1 MKTYLFTL
9 TNNPADDAGDG
20 VMLAA
25 NTFLGMNIT
34 DDNQVTL
41 NFEKIDGTLDVSTVV
56 LTHTAGRGKDV
67 MKIVAATMAGGA
79 NMIDVV
85 DLANTAGLR
94 TMSETTDLITAVT
107 LSL

>member
-9 TNNPADDAGDG
+9 VNNPADAAGDG
-20 VMLAA
+20 VMFASD
-25 NTFLGMNIT
+25 TFLGMNIT

-41 NFEKIDGTLDVSTVV
+41 NFKKVDGTLDVSTVV
-56 LTHTAGRGKDV
+56 LTHTAAKGREV
-67 MKIVAATMAGGA
+67 MQIVAATMAGDA

-85 DLANTAGLR
+85 DLANAAGLR

>member
-9 TNNPADDAGDG
+9 VNNPADDAGDG
-20 VMLAA
+20 VMFASDA
-25 NTFLGMNIT
+25 FLGMNIT

-41 NFEKIDGTLDVSTVV
+41 NFEKVDGTLDVSTVV
-56 LTHTAGRGKDV
+56 LTHTAAKGKEV
-67 MKIVAATMAGGA
+67 MQLVAATMAGAA